1 MSNGLTGQAVCRARL
16 QAERQLVEAGD
27 KLHRWKSEG
36 LRKLVAYFELPTRLE
51 CMGWTGAARAA
62 AEERAA
68 RVGCVP
74 GASGSARAHA
84 GLDG

>member
-1 MSNGLTGQAVCRARL
+1 MSNGLTGQAVCQARL
-16 QAERQLVEAGD
+16 QAGGQLVEAGD

-36 LRKLVAYFELPTRLE
+36 LRKFMAYFELPTRLK

-62 AEERAA
+62 AVERAA
-68 RVGCVP
+68 RAGCVP
-74 GASGSARAHA
+74 GVSGSGGAHA